1 MTARPNSLEGKV
13 ALVTGAS
20 RGIGAAIA
28 ARLAAAGAT
37 VALSARTVDPDPRYP
52 GTLTESVNAIAAA
65 GGRAQAFQA
74 DLSRTEA
81 RQQLVA
87 DVTAQL
93 GGIDILVNNAAVT
106 FFLPFEQFPRK
117 RLDLMLELQF
127 AAPWELS
134 QLVLPGMVERGS
146 GWILNITSR
155 AAEDPAGPPYPP
167 IFDEGWTA
175 YGACKSALNRFT
187 TALAAEYYKR
197 GVRVNALAPFANVAT
212 PGAGTHNLVEGFD
225 LEDPTLMA
233 ESALALVE
241 GEITGRVALSSPLL
255 DELGREP
262 AALPP
267 GLAL

>member
-1 MTARPNSLEGKV
+1 MTSPMPPLTGRV

-20 RGIGAAIA
+20 RGLGAGIA
-28 ARLAAAGAT
+28 ARLAEAGAT
-37 VALSARTVDPDPRYP
+37 VALSARTLDPDPRYP
-52 GTLTESVNAIAAA
+52 GTLTESVDAITAA
-65 GGRAQAFQA
+65 GGEAHAFQA
-74 DLSRTEA
+74 DLSHTEA
-81 RQQLVA
+81 RRQLVA
-87 DVTAQL
+87 DVTAKL

-155 AAEDPAGPPYPP
+155 AAEDPAGPPYDP
-167 IFDEGWTA
+167 IFDSGWTA
-175 YGACKSALNRFT
+175 YGACKAALNRFT
-187 TALAAEYYKR
+187 TALAAEYVQR
-197 GVRVNALAPFANVAT
+197 GVRVNALAPYANVAT
-212 PGAGTHNLVEGFD
+212 PGAGAHDLVDGFD
-225 LEDPTLMA
+225 LEDPSLMA

-241 GEITGRVALSSPLL
+241 GDLTGRVALSRPLL
-255 DELGREP
+255 EELGRTP
-262 AALPP
+262 APLPA

>member
-1 MTARPNSLEGKV
+1 MTAGSTSLAGRV

-20 RGIGAAIA
+20 RGLGAAIA

-37 VALSARTVDPDPRYP
+37 VALSARMLEPDPRYP
-52 GTLTESVNAIAAA
+52 GTLAESVDAITAA
-65 GGRAQAFQA
+65 GGTAHAFQA
-74 DLSRTEA
+74 DLSHSQA

-87 DVTAQL
+87 NVTAQL

-127 AAPWELS
+127 AAPWELC
-134 QLVLPGMVERGS
+134 QLVLPGMSERGA

-155 AAEDPAGPPYPP
+155 AAEIPDGPPYDP
-167 IFDEGWTA
+167 IFDQGWTA
-175 YGACKSALNRFT
+175 YGACKAALNRFSV
-187 TALAAEYYKR
+187 ALAGEYYKR
-197 GVRVNALAPFANVAT
+197 GVRVNALAPYANVAT
-212 PGAGTHNLVEGFD
+212 PGAGTHNLVDGFE
-225 LEDPTLMA
+225 LEHPALMA

-241 GEITGRVALSSPLL
+241 GELTGRIALSQPLL
-255 DELGREP
+255 AELGREP
-262 AALPP
+262 APLPA